1 MNSEINRLV
10 NNILQQVGPAV
21 LGAALNSDS
30 SLPRRPLLPEDVAD
44 QDETLSDTDNNSK
57 LPSELVVFESDK
69 EFSDN

>member
-57 LPSELVVFESDK
+57 LPSELVVFEPDK